1 MINQNYNIINLTKD
15 GIIIQEGII
24 LQKKIKIDIITKDNS
39 LKLSYYDKLG
49 IYNCNKV
56 PLSKFTFLYSKK
68 VIIGILPLDSD
79 YYICWNPEILEAEN
93 F

>member
-1 MINQNYNIINLTKD
+1 MINQNYNTINLTRD

-24 LQKKIKIDIITKDNS
+24 LQKKLKVDIVIKDNS

-79 YYICWNPEILEAEN
+79 YYICWNPEILEPEN